1 MKFYPNFLIARWSNM
16 KAVLF
21 SILILFFAIHLQAS
35 EKPFQRF
42 SALPVLAYS
51 EETSL
56 QYGAML
62 LLFFK
67 PVEGGTQVSTID
79 LVALGSLENQ
89 YQLRTKPH
97 FYFLGD
103 KLFLPSEFSISKW
116 CGSIYERSAEGSFD
130 PLDDYENFHFYGK
143 LPFEMNFGIPNS
155 LPVRYGLVFET
166 DYRENTLDSAWQISK
181 RFQDGFFAGVGYSL
195 AYDSRDN
202 FNWPMRGFYARFEE
216 NFYFGDFSFHREKLD
231 FRTYFPIIWNT
242 TFSIGAL
249 WQQSRGSS
257 IPFDYLSGPDGTAR
271 FRGVDSHIWNDT
283 QAMIWQF
290 ELRKTLFWRLAGTI
304 FFETLQSGPHFGKL
318 FSNQI
323 HTSVGL
329 GGRLALNRSEKL
341 YARGDIS
348 LIDGKHIGLTI
359 YLREAF

>member
-1 MKFYPNFLIARWSNM
+1 M
-16 KAVLF
+16 KAALF

-103 KLFLPSEFSISKW
+103 KLFMPSEFSISKW

-181 RFQDGFFAGVGYSL
+181 RFQDGFLL
-195 AYDSRDN
+195 ALVILWRMILEIILIGQRVVFTLTLKKIFISETFHFIAKN
-202 FNWPMRGFYARFEE
+202 SISELTSQSFGTQHFPLARFG
-216 NFYFGDFSFHREKLD
+216 NKVAVLPFRLTTYRGQMVPPHSAALIRTFG
-231 FRTYFPIIWNT
+231 
-242 TFSIGAL
+242 
-249 WQQSRGSS
+249 
-257 IPFDYLSGPDGTAR
+257 
-271 FRGVDSHIWNDT
+271 
-283 QAMIWQF
+283 MI
-290 ELRKTLFWRLAGTI
+290 LKR
-304 FFETLQSGPHFGKL
+304 
-318 FSNQI
+318 
-323 HTSVGL
+323 
-329 GGRLALNRSEKL
+329 
-341 YARGDIS
+341 
-348 LIDGKHIGLTI
+348 
-359 YLREAF
+359 